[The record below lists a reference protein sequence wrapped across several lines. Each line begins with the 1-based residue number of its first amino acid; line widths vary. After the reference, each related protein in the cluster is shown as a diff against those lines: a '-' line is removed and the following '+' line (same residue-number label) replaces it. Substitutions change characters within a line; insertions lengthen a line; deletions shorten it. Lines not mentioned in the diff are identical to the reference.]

1 MKRRIISAAAAALIC
16 FCTVVTPRAEIGEIT
31 GEERRKSEE
40 LTLSDGTKTGV
51 VWSEIY
57 LNGYYGNDR
66 VINIAEFSLSNTRL
80 SVEVINCG
88 EYMVSARGI
97 SSACSDYNNANE
109 GQTVLA
115 AVNGDLYMT
124 SVHSGAGVTKKVLK
138 VPRGVLIIDGEI
150 WATQQIDEENLGA
163 TNNEKGQ
170 GAGAKAAFG
179 VTGENQALV
188 GSPDIKVEISA
199 NGKVLEAGGINRLP
213 AEESLIVYN
222 RRVNS
227 TNYALN
233 DAYEV
238 ELEAEGSSAF
248 GVGGTV
254 KATVKA
260 VYPAGS
266 ENRPSLSGEKTVVLT
281 ARGSKTKVLE
291 ENFNIGDSVEIKTT
305 LTDRM
310 GRTELWQNVQDAIG
324 GHMEV
329 LIDGEGGAFA
339 EKTAYPTTLIGY
351 KDDGSIAMVTVTS
364 AKEKSRA
371 ALRISQAYELC
382 GELGYNSVFY
392 LDGGG
397 STTFVTLEEGS
408 YTVRNNCSDGS
419 QRSVINGIGVVW
431 NEDPVCEKQGDL
443 GYIKSPADLSGVSPT
458 YINGEMLCEVTRD
471 ANNVS
476 VSYSEEEGAFCME
489 VTGYTND
496 PFITLYYSRFARVK
510 AEEYPVIVLKVK
522 SDFPERSNFALYYSC
537 GEDYAASAER
547 VKVEEVGVSEG
558 WQYIIADMSG
568 EEYWRGNIN
577 NIRLDIFD
585 SIYTDAGSR
594 MYIEGI
600 SLCKSVEEA
609 EKLAGKNEESEESS
623 GAESEESVPESSEE
637 SSGDS
642 EESSTVPEESGKD
655 AKNTLLTVL
664 VVLLVLSVAGA
675 AVMAGK
681 SPKNK
686 E

>member
-1 MKRRIISAAAAALIC
+1 MKRKIISVAVVVLIC
-16 FCTVVTPRAEIGEIT
+16 FCTMVTPRAEIGKIT

-66 VINIAEFSLSNTRL
+66 VINVAEFDLANTHL

-88 EYMVSARGI
+88 EYMVSAKGI
-97 SSACSDYNNANE
+97 SNACSDYNNKNE
-109 GQTVLA
+109 RQTVLA

-188 GSPDIKVEISA
+188 GSPDIKVEINI
-199 NGKVLEAGGINRLP
+199 NGKALEAGGINRLP
-213 AEESLIVYN
+213 AEEALIVYN
-222 RRVNS
+222 HRVNS

-238 ELEAEGSSAF
+238 ELEAEESSAF
-248 GVGGTV
+248 GVEGTV

-260 VYPAGS
+260 VYPVGS
-266 ENRPSLSGEKTVVLT
+266 EIRPSLSGEKTIVLT

-324 GHMEV
+324 GHMV
-329 LIDGEGGAFA
+329 VIMDGDGGGFSG
-339 EKTAYPTTLIGY
+339 ESVYPSTLIGY
-351 KDDGSIAMVTVTS
+351 KDDGSVAMVTVTS
-364 AKEKSRA
+364 AEEKSRA

-382 GELGYNSVFY
+382 RELGYNSVFY

-408 YTVRNNCSDGS
+408 YTVRNNCSDGA
-419 QRSVINGIGVVW
+419 QRSVINGISVVW

-443 GYIKSPADLSGVSPT
+443 GYIKRPADLSGVLPT
-458 YINGEMLCEVTRD
+458 YINGEMLCEGVRG

-476 VSYSEEEGAFCME
+476 VSYNEEESAFCME
-489 VTGYTND
+489 VTRYTND
-496 PFITLYYSRFARVK
+496 PFITLDYSRFARVK

-522 SDFPERSNFALYYSC
+522 TNCHKLSSFALYYSC
-537 GEDYAASAER
+537 GEDYGASEER
-547 VKVEEVGVSEG
+547 VKRKAVRVSED
-558 WQYIIADMSG
+558 WQYVIADMSG
-568 EEYWRGNIN
+568 EEYWRGDIN
-577 NIRLDIFD
+577 NIRLDVFD
-585 SIYTDAGSR
+585 SIYTDAGTR

-600 SLCKSVEEA
+600 SLCKSLEEA
-609 EKLAGKNEESEESS
+609 EKLAGKKEESEESS
-623 GAESEESVPESSEE
+623 KTESEESLHESSEE
-637 SSGDS
+637 SSETS
-642 EESSTVPEESGKD
+642 EESSKAPEESGKD

-681 SPKNK
+681 KPKNK